1 MRPRVRIFAPALAL
15 PPTVCSTGK
24 DVITMSRIYTALVK
38 PIMPRPVCFLSRLR
52 PGPAFSLLRL
62 ATTRKLGKTRPS
74 TISVPT
80 LSDLLSYGFNSY
92 RLRVNKLELELSPTN
107 LVSLCPPAVVSSSRE
122 IVKAVSVISFSSGVE
137 VTSVEHPPSLSPR
150 GILSKLALMP
160 SLLRET

>member
-80 LSDLLSYGFNSY
+80 LSDQSRQPLSTCCRFIVSRNCKGCVGDIVPPL
-92 RLRVNKLELELSPTN
+92 RLCRIAVFSLKPTFLSLALELRSLRLNTPLLCR
-107 LVSLCPPAVVSSSRE
+107 LV
-122 IVKAVSVISFSSGVE
+122 IF
-137 VTSVEHPPSLSPR
+137 
-150 GILSKLALMP
+150 
-160 SLLRET
+160 

>member
-1 MRPRVRIFAPALAL
+1 
-15 PPTVCSTGK
+15 
-24 DVITMSRIYTALVK
+24 MSA
-38 PIMPRPVCFLSRLR
+38 CCSRLSS
-52 PGPAFSLLRL
+52 PQ
-62 ATTRKLGKTRPS
+62 KLDR
-74 TISVPT
+74 V
-80 LSDLLSYGFNSY
+80 LLSYGFNSY
-92 RLRVNKLELELSPTN
+92 RLRVNKLELELELSPTN